1 MMRIA
6 YVINSMEGGGA
17 QTPLPK
23 IVAAL
28 AKAGARVRVLA
39 LTRRNGHAIE
49 RLQAAGIDPLVR
61 EGGES
66 DQIAAYRWICEQ
78 AREWAADAIWTSL
91 TRATLLGQIAGRRLG
106 IPVVSWQHNAFLKPW
121 NERLLRWRANAADL
135 WVADSAQ
142 VAALT
147 LDRLGVAAEKL
158 VTWPIFAA
166 DPDAPQARPWQ
177 AGETLRIGSLGR
189 LHPNK
194 GYDILIEALAMVNA
208 AATPAMPPYRVAI
221 AGEGADEA
229 ILRSLA
235 ADRGVDQLDFAG
247 FSDTSADFLAGLH
260 LYVQPSRREGFCI
273 AAHEAMQ
280 AGLPVIVSKTGE
292 MPLTVDTPTIGR
304 VVEVADAQSLA
315 AALGELLN
323 APHSLAPMGSAA
335 RERVL
340 HRFSQER
347 FELNAAEIVRR
358 LEGLVSRR

>member
-1 MMRIA
+1 M
-6 YVINSMEGGGA
+6 
-17 QTPLPK
+17 
-23 IVAAL
+23 
-28 AKAGARVRVLA
+28 
-39 LTRRNGHAIE
+39 
-49 RLQAAGIDPLVR
+49 
-61 EGGES
+61 
-66 DQIAAYRWICEQ
+66 
-78 AREWAADAIWTSL
+78 
-91 TRATLLGQIAGRRLG
+91 
-106 IPVVSWQHNAFLKPW
+106 
-121 NERLLRWRANAADL
+121 
-135 WVADSAQ
+135 ADSAQ
-142 VAALT
+142 VAGLT

-177 AGETLRIGSLGR
+177 PGETLRIGSLGR

-194 GYDILIEALAMVNA
+194 GYDILIEALAKMNA

-229 ILRSLA
+229 SLRSLA
-235 ADRGVDQLDFAG
+235 AGRGVDQLDFVG

-315 AALGELLN
+315 AALGELLK
-323 APHSLAPMGSAA
+323 APHSLAPMGIAA

>member
-78 AREWAADAIWTSL
+78 AREWGADAIWTSL

-121 NERLLRWRANAADL
+121 NERLLRWRADAADL

-147 LDRLGVAAEKL
+147 LDRLGVAAKKL

-177 AGETLRIGSLGR
+177 PSETLRIGSLGR

-194 GYDILIEALAMVNA
+194 GYDILIEALAKVNA

-235 ADRGVDQLDFAG
+235 AGRGVDQLDFVG
-247 FSDTSADFLAGLH
+247 FCDKSADFLAGLH

-292 MPLTVDTPTIGR
+292 MPFTVDTPNIGR

-315 AALGELLN
+315 AALGELLK
-323 APHSLAPMGSAA
+323 APHNLAPMGSAA

-340 HRFSQER
+340 NRFSQER